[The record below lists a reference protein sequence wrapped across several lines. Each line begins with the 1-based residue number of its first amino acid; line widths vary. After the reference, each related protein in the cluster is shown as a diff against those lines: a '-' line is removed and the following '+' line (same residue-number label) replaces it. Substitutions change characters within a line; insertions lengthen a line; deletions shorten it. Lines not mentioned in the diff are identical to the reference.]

1 MQSEAVDTD
10 NKIMVSKE
18 EMVEIVNG
26 FLLSS
31 PPGEYLDV
39 VRDAHALLR
48 NNAILNSS
56 VLDTICEHNT
66 EQMISV
72 DSPNHNHKVLICKPG
87 QINQR
92 EYFDY
97 RGKQVIFF
105 DHFNQRVTDSRP
117 LSGMHL
123 CNDLEPLR
131 SELEEQVIAYGT
143 EFFPLGVVGVYSS
156 PLDRKVTVCISAAQ
170 FQPTTDAMIIGVWRS
185 RYDCFLIAEKQ
196 IQINASIKLHFHS
209 YEEGTV
215 NADCNFTKSDCIEGT
230 AVEILKFI
238 HCVEHDFQ
246 QSLLN
251 SYVHLN
257 DYIFKAFRRAVL
269 LKRNRIDWEKLARNI
284 HLYKQ
289 STYSPSRELLTQRL
303 RKLFAKM
310 RSDNDYKNYLMLLP
324 AEIRNEVIL
333 FAISDPWFLYSPPSP
348 PIAAR
353 RNKVK

>member
-1 MQSEAVDTD
+1 
-10 NKIMVSKE
+10 
-18 EMVEIVNG
+18 
-26 FLLSS
+26 
-31 PPGEYLDV
+31 
-39 VRDAHALLR
+39 
-48 NNAILNSS
+48 
-56 VLDTICEHNT
+56 
-66 EQMISV
+66 MISV

-105 DHFNQRVTDSRP
+105 DHFNLRVTDSRP
-117 LSGMHL
+117 LSAMDL

-131 SELEEQVIAYGT
+131 SELEEQVIAYGI

-170 FQPTTDAMIIGVWRS
+170 FQPNNTMITGVWRS

-251 SYVHLN
+251 SFVNLN
-257 DYIFKAFRRAVL
+257 DSIFKAFRRIL
-269 LKRNRIDWEKLARNI
+269 LIWGRIDWEKMMPACRITHYFYLI
-284 HLYKQ
+284 
-289 STYSPSRELLTQRL
+289 LLH
-303 RKLFAKM
+303 
-310 RSDNDYKNYLMLLP
+310 
-324 AEIRNEVIL
+324 
-333 FAISDPWFLYSPPSP
+333 
-348 PIAAR
+348 
-353 RNKVK
+353 